1 MAVISI
7 TTTQN
12 IELEY
17 DLASLGE
24 RMVATIIDLVI
35 LTGYFILI
43 QLFGTFS
50 NGLFNSDIG
59 WITFLIIMM
68 PVTFYSLLSETY
80 LNGQTVGKRVM
91 GIKVISLSGNQA
103 AFSQYLI
110 RWLFRLVDLWMS
122 SFVLATIMVAA
133 TEKHQRLGDIVAG
146 TTLVKTRPRAEVDQ
160 TIYTPVADTNYVV
173 NYPEVIQ
180 FNDSDMQLIKEV
192 LINVRKSGNTM
203 LAVQT
208 MQKIESVSNIKSR
221 HEDPVSFLYALLSD
235 YNHLTSKM

>member
-24 RMVATIIDLVI
+24 RMVAAIIDIVI
-35 LTGYFILI
+35 LAGYIILI

-50 NGLFNSDIG
+50 GGLFNSDIG
-59 WITFLIIMM
+59 WITFFIIML

-80 LNGQTVGKRVM
+80 LNGQTVGKKVM
-91 GIKVISLSGNQA
+91 GIKVISLSGNQP

-110 RWLFRLVDLWMS
+110 RWLFRLVDLWS
-122 SFVLATIMVAA
+122 SGFVLAIVMIAA
-133 TEKHQRLGDIVAG
+133 TEKHQRLGDLVAG
-146 TTLVKTRPRAEVDQ
+146 TTLVKIKLRTAVHQ
-160 TIYTPVADTNYVV
+160 TLYMPVADTNYVA
-173 NYPEVIQ
+173 NYPEVTQ
-180 FNDSDMQLIKEV
+180 LSDSDMQLVKEV
-192 LINVRKSGNTM
+192 LINVQKSGNPVLAMRTM
-203 LAVQT
+203 N
-208 MQKIESVSNIKSR
+208 KIEDVLHIKSR

>member
-24 RMVATIIDLVI
+24 RMVAAIIDLVI
-35 LTGYFILI
+35 IVGYIILI
-43 QLFGTFS
+43 ELFGAFS
-50 NGLFNSDIG
+50 NGLFNTDAG
-59 WITFLIIMM
+59 WIVFFIIML
-68 PVTFYSLLSETY
+68 PVTFYSLLSETV

-91 GIKVISLSGNQA
+91 GIKVISLSGNQP

-110 RWLFRLVDLWMS
+110 RWLFRMVDIWMS

-146 TTLVKTRPRAEVDQ
+146 TTLVKTRPRTSVHQ
-160 TIYTPVADTNYVV
+160 TLYMPVVDTNYVA
-173 NYPEVIQ
+173 NYPEVTQ
-180 FNDSDMQLIKEV
+180 LSDSDMQLVKEV
-192 LINVRKSGNTM
+192 LINVSRSGNAM

-208 MQKIESVSNIKSR
+208 MHKIEDVLKIKSR
-221 HEDPVSFLYALLSD
+221 HEDAVSFLQTLLSD

>member
-80 LNGQTVGKRVM
+80 LNGQTVGKRMM
-91 GIKVISLSGNQA
+91 GIKVISLSGNQP

-133 TEKHQRLGDIVAG
+133 TEKHQRLGDLVAG
-146 TTLVKTRPRAEVDQ
+146 TTLVKTRPRTAVDQ
-160 TIYTPVADTNYVV
+160 TLYIPVADTNYLV
-173 NYPEVIQ
+173 NYPEVTQ
-180 FNDSDMQLIKEV
+180 LSDSDMQLVKEV
-192 LINVRKSGNTM
+192 LINVQKSGNAM

-208 MQKIESVSNIKSR
+208 MHKIEDILKIRSR
-221 HEDPVSFLYALLSD
+221 HEEPVSFLYTLLSD

>member
-24 RMVATIIDLVI
+24 RMVAAIVDIVI
-35 LTGYFILI
+35 LTGYIILI
-43 QLFGTFS
+43 ELFGTFS
-50 NGLFNSDIG
+50 SSLFTSDLG
-59 WITFLIIMM
+59 WIAFFLILL

-80 LNGQTVGKRVM
+80 LNGQSVGKKVM
-91 GIKVISLSGNQA
+91 GIKVISLSGSQP

-110 RWLFRLVDLWMS
+110 RWLFRIVDLWS
-122 SFVLATIMVAA
+122 SGFVLGTVMVAA
-133 TEKHQRLGDIVAG
+133 TEKHQRLGDLVAG
-146 TTLVKTRPRAEVDQ
+146 TTLVKTRPRTAVSQ
-160 TIYTPVADTNYVV
+160 TLYMPVVETNYVA
-173 NYPEVIQ
+173 NYPEVTQ
-180 FNDSDMQLIKEV
+180 LSDSDMQLVKDV
-192 LINVRKSGNTM
+192 LINVQKSHNTM

-208 MQKIESVSNIKSR
+208 MNKIEDVLKIRSR

-235 YNHLTSKM
+235 YNHLTSTM

>member
-1 MAVISI
+1 MAVSSI

-35 LTGYFILI
+35 LVGYVILI
-43 QLFGTFS
+43 NLFGTFS
-50 NGLFNSDIG
+50 NGLFSSDVG
-59 WITFLIIMM
+59 WIAFFIIML
-68 PVTFYSLLSETY
+68 PVTFYSLLSETF

-91 GIKVISLSGNQA
+91 GIKVISLSGNQP

-110 RWLFRLVDLWMS
+110 RWLFRMVDIWIS
-122 SFVLATIMVAA
+122 SFVLATIMVAV

-146 TTLVKTRPRAEVDQ
+146 TTLVKTRPQ
-160 TIYTPVADTNYVV
+160 TTVHQTLYMPVAETNYVA
-173 NYPEVIQ
+173 NYPEVTQ
-180 FNDSDMQLIKEV
+180 LSDSDMQLVKEV
-192 LINVRKSGNTM
+192 LINVRRSGNAM
-203 LAVQT
+203 LAVHT
-208 MQKIESVSNIKSR
+208 MNKIEDVLKIKSR
-221 HEDPVSFLYALLSD
+221 HEDAVSFLHALLSD